1 MEMVMEDQGFVR
13 AQVSKQARR
22 IPVSIFYSQK
32 LILSQVLD
40 LNIKLDL
47 FLIINVLENEI
58 CYGATHQEMT
68 GSGVREVEITTY
80 SGATEL
86 EKDISCCTKCNK
98 RGDCEYWVR
107 ATDSNE
113 CWLKS
118 NDGNEIQ
125 EVTSNTRRGGLKTKG
140 SLHSYLYLSR
150 YHIKL
155 SLI

>member
-68 GSGVREVEITTY
+68 GSGWRDVAVTFY
-80 SGATEL
+80 SGKTEL
-86 EKDISCCTKCNK
+86 EKDISCCSKCSK
-98 RGDCEYWVR
+98 RSDCEYWVR
-107 ATDSNE
+107 ATDSKN

-118 NDGNEIQ
+118 ND
-125 EVTSNTRRGGLKTKG
+125 
-140 SLHSYLYLSR
+140 
-150 YHIKL
+150 
-155 SLI
+155 